1 MEPHFTL
8 VATTLDAP
16 DARTLASFYEDL
28 LGWERVT
35 DTGRY
40 IGLRAPSGARLAFQ
54 TEPNYVAPVWPS
66 EAGAPLMMSH
76 LEIGV
81 DDLEAGA
88 ARAIAAGATLSEHQP
103 QDHVRVLL
111 DPAGHP
117 FCLFRWSQ

>member
-1 MEPHFTL
+1 MKPRYTL

-16 DARTLASFYEDL
+16 NASSLASFYEKL
-28 LGWERVT
+28 LSWERVT

-40 IGLRAPSGARLAFQ
+40 VGLRAPSGARLCFQ
-54 TEPNYVAPVWPS
+54 TEPHYVAPVWPS

-81 DDLEAGA
+81 DDLDAGETWA
-88 ARAIAAGATLSEHQP
+88 LDAGATRAEYQP
-103 QDHVRVLL
+103 QDHVRVLI

-117 FCLFRWSQ
+117 FCLFLWRE